1 MEEKE
6 IQLSQ
11 KEIEGNFFN
20 FQEIWEKNK
29 IVVIFGLIGLILV
42 GVGVLTRLLIHQKE
56 PEIQIVSSEEQKTQ
70 EKIFVH
76 LEGAVEKPGVYE
88 LAPESRL
95 NDLLILAG
103 GLSAQADREW
113 AEKNLNLAQKLADG
127 AKIYIPKVGEMADYS
142 LRPLGEKGK
151 VAGVNVGG
159 KINLNTASVSQLD
172 SLWGIGEKRAA
183 DIVNNR
189 PYQTTEELITKA
201 KIPKNVYEKIK
212 DEISVY

>member
-151 VAGVNVGG
+151 VAGANVGG

>member
-29 IVVIFGLIGLILV
+29 IVAIFGLIGLILV

-56 PEIQIVSSEEQKTQ
+56 PEIQIISSEEQKTQ

-151 VAGVNVGG
+151 VAGTNVGG